1 MEHAILSLVATCAV
15 AVPYGALHS
24 GVGVLGPVYN
34 AAPVVPVA
42 AVAPVVSTVKVA
54 PAGDS
59 LSYTVTNVNSPTG
72 AINQQTAVGKDGYGG
87 HTIRH
92 SAQASNVDPHTGQT
106 DVKHDQHEFHI
117 NPFIGQAAVHT
128 NNAEGSLNPSVG
140 KAAFAQKTH
149 EAKIAPGH
157 ASIVDVADTAAV
169 SSHSSAASRDVNAA
183 RSDIVHDG
191 IAKNA
196 HSSHKSYVNAAGVG
210 AASQAHETNHRS
222 FDGHGYGNL
231 HYDSQSKNEAFDV
244 LGHASENEA
253 GYKLDQAYDARVNL
267 GASNEVQYSRHA
279 AHDPYGNYGAV
290 TQSRQATQGGQLV
303 PVVQEQPAVYIS
315 QPAIV
320 KAAPAVVYPQAESYL
335 YTKEVPVSYQKQA
348 ALVYD
353 EPAPL
358 AYQTHSSLVYEPSA
372 VVYKRP
378 VAYGHQ
384 GGYYGHGY

>member
-1 MEHAILSLVATCAV
+1 ILSLVATCAV

-196 HSSHKSYVNAAGVG
+196 HSSHKSYVNAA
-210 AASQAHETNHRS
+210 
-222 FDGHGYGNL
+222 
-231 HYDSQSKNEAFDV
+231 
-244 LGHASENEA
+244 ENEA

-303 PVVQEQPAVYIS
+303 PVVPEQPAVYVS

-335 YTKEVPVSYQKQA
+335 YTKEGASVLPETA

-384 GGYYGHGY
+384 GGYYGHGTKDLPESSTWKQKLICYLAQNVCLECIL